1 MHCVEFCFLLII
13 AAFSTGFC
21 QNDDQKHV
29 EWSEDDPRWTEK
41 IPNWWD
47 EANFVSPVGPI
58 AERSKDFWI
67 NKGQGFL
74 KEKLNQKLNTNRAKN
89 LVIFIGDGMGLS
101 TLMATRSY
109 ISDVQTELSFEKF
122 PHSGL
127 SKTYC
132 INYQVPDSSCTGT
145 AIMTG
150 VKNNF
155 GTIGVTGDTILRNC
169 TAERDPNNQLD
180 SILKFAQDA
189 GKATGIVTTTRVTH
203 ATPAAGY
210 ANTASR
216 YWESDSGVPEGC
228 LDIAYQLVHGE
239 IGKNLDVVMGGGK
252 RNFLPVSEGGARADN
267 RSLLAD
273 YLSIQAEKNK
283 RTKILLN
290 RVSLCGKMRIS
301 IYLNTF

>member
-1 MHCVEFCFLLII
+1 MLRVEFCFLLII
-13 AAFSTGFC
+13 AGHFC
-21 QNDDQKHV
+21 QNDDQKDV
-29 EWSEDDPRWTEK
+29 EWSENDPRWETK

-47 EANFVSPVGPI
+47 EPNFVSPVGPVT
-58 AERSKDFWI
+58 ERSKYFWI
-67 NKGQGFL
+67 IKGQNL
-74 KEKLNQKLNTNRAKN
+74 LNKKIHEKLNTNKAKN

-169 TAERDPNNQLD
+169 TAEQDPKNQLD
-180 SILKFAQDA
+180 SILKYAQDA

-210 ANTASR
+210 AKTSSR
-216 YWESDSGVPEGC
+216 YWETDAGVPEGC
-228 LDIAYQLVHGE
+228 HDIAYQLIHGE
-239 IGKNLDVVMGGGK
+239 VGKNLDVVMGGGK
-252 RNFLPVSEGGARADN
+252 RNFLPVSESGSRNDN

-283 RTKILLN
+283 RAVILES
-290 RVSLCGKMRIS
+290 RVSS
-301 IYLNTF
+301 A